1 MINPVDKEV
10 DRSSKTNINANTMN
24 NTEWMYQYWTNM
36 NRVIPAALLPDDLDA
51 ET

>member
-1 MINPVDKEV
+1 MIDPVDKEV

-24 NTEWMYQYWTNM
+24 NTERMYRYRMNM
-36 NRVIPAALLPDDLDA
+36 NRVIPAALPPDDFDA